1 MKKVIETNCVYG
13 FFASPEI
20 LEIPSDARVLVA
32 LGLSLLRGYVSLVN
46 PLRKTY
52 RIGQVY
58 RFGLRRSAPVMFLLR
73 RKRVD
78 GGETTAP
85 TFKAEVPDLAEPN
98 LGDAAAEAAA
108 IKIQTIWRG
117 RDFRQLLFWLFS
129 QVDVGYEIRLSTQR
143 IKQRSLFYGLC
154 KRLLFFASILTVVFM
169 HQGGSVRRAE
179 DRPPLVA

>member
-1 MKKVIETNCVYG
+1 LKKIVFMV

-32 LGLSLLRGYVSLVN
+32 LGLSLLHGGMFRSLT
-46 PLRKTY
+46 PCGKHSAWGSFPY
-52 RIGQVY
+52 RL
-58 RFGLRRSAPVMFLLR
+58 GLRRSAPVMFLLR

-169 HQGGSVRRAE
+169 HQGRSVRRAE

>member
-1 MKKVIETNCVYG
+1 MFRSLTPCGKHTASGRFTASG
-13 FFASPEI
+13 F
-20 LEIPSDARVLVA
+20 VA
-32 LGLSLLRGYVSLVN
+32 
-46 PLRKTY
+46 
-52 RIGQVY
+52 
-58 RFGLRRSAPVMFLLR
+58 SAPVMFLLR

>member
-1 MKKVIETNCVYG
+1 
-13 FFASPEI
+13 
-20 LEIPSDARVLVA
+20 
-32 LGLSLLRGYVSLVN
+32 
-46 PLRKTY
+46 
-52 RIGQVY
+52 
-58 RFGLRRSAPVMFLLR
+58 MFLLR

-179 DRPPLVA
+179 DRPPFYGFFASPEILEIPSDARVLVALGLSLLHAGVCFAR

>member
-1 MKKVIETNCVYG
+1 MLWGWEYI
-13 FFASPEI
+13 
-20 LEIPSDARVLVA
+20 
-32 LGLSLLRGYVSLVN
+32 SLVN